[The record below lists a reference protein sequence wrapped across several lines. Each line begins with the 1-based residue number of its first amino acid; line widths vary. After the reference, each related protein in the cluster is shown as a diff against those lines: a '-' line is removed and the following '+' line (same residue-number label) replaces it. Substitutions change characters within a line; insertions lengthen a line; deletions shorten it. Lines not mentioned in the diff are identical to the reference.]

1 MKPASAA
8 RGRVAAALLL
18 GWTLAAPT
26 ASVAAD
32 AAAGAQAFAVC
43 GACHSVDEGG
53 GARIGPNLWGV
64 VGRDVGSAPGFDYSD
79 ALQTIDGSWTREQ
92 LDRFLA
98 DPNAFAPGTRM
109 GYTGVADPVERAALI
124 AYLDTLR
131 PDGGVVAARPAVDYG
146 ADWPAGPGQAEA
158 GALCN
163 SCHSLAIVKQQR
175 LSRDSWDALL
185 AWMVE
190 EQGMA
195 AQAPERR
202 ALILD
207 YLVAHFGQP

>member
-1 MKPASAA
+1 MRAADAA
-8 RGRVAAALLL
+8 RRPAAALLL
-18 GWTLAAPT
+18 GLAVAAPAQSAAAT
-26 ASVAAD
+26 DAS
-32 AAAGAQAFAVC
+32 AGAQAFAVC
-43 GACHSVDEGG
+43 GACHSVEEGA
-53 GARIGPNLWGV
+53 GAQIGPNLWGV
-64 VGRDVGSAPGFDYSD
+64 VGRDVGGAAGFDYSD
-79 ALQTIDGSWTREQ
+79 ALQAIDGSWTREQ

-131 PDGGVVAARPAVDYG
+131 PDGGAVAARPAVDYG
-146 ADWPAGPGQAEA
+146 ADWPAGPGQAET

-185 AWMVE
+185 TWMVE